1 MEQRRNVVLKW
12 KSDFE
17 QFQATHDALLFLQS
31 PTTGSHQHKE
41 SHLFW
46 QNAAALPSG
55 SDSATSSLE
64 MLGKLQLHQVLEYLW
79 QAVPYVSVLEEG
91 AHQHYHN
98 LRKQLRSV
106 VDEYE
111 LFGNVMYP
119 ETEQVASAM
128 AVLTRARTRLGNIN
142 DDWTAYSIYVENG
155 EYYSEQQRLEIKID
169 ESWTKFRVWVH
180 KVKFEDVIQYLVS
193 SLNRVP
199 QAGKSLCLNQ
209 DHEILLQSQS
219 SSSSQ
224 DSLLESVSPGS

>member
-1 MEQRRNVVLKW
+1 MLKW

-46 QNAAALPSG
+46 QNAVALP
-55 SDSATSSLE
+55 
-64 MLGKLQLHQVLEYLW
+64 LHQVLEYLW
-79 QAVPYVSVLEEG
+79 QAFPYVSVLEEG